1 MTTVNVHAGSGA
13 FFGWRVMWAAFIVA
27 VFGWGVGFYGPP
39 VFLHTLEHTR
49 GWSIGLVSAA
59 VTAHFLVGALCVANM
74 PAIYRRFGVSAV
86 TKASAVCVAVG
97 IAGWANAQAPWQ
109 LFIATIFSGVGWAGT
124 GALAI
129 NMMISPWFNRRRPA
143 ALSTAYNGA
152 SIGGV
157 VFSPLWVALIA
168 VVGFPA
174 AAALVG
180 SVMIVTLWV
189 LSHRYLR
196 LKPED
201 VGAQT
206 DGDAV
211 GEVQAASD
219 RTLPAARPGRYLWTS
234 RAFVTYASGFAIG
247 LFAQVGIIAHL
258 ISLLVPALGAL
269 GAGLAAGL
277 ATVCAIGGRMLVGWF
292 LPADAD
298 RRIVAAGTYLIQAL
312 GCVAF
317 ILAHGQ
323 LVPLL
328 LLGVVL
334 FGAGIGN
341 VTSLSPLIAQVEF
354 APVDVPRAIALA
366 TAISQAT
373 FAFAPAVFGFVRE
386 WAGSGDAS
394 TGANI
399 PAFFIVAAV
408 VQMLAALAY
417 LAGRPTK
424 LLASS

>member
-1 MTTVNVHAGSGA
+1 MTNVKLHSGPGA

-59 VTAHFLVGALCVANM
+59 VTAHFLLGALCVANM

-109 LFIATIFSGVGWAGT
+109 LFIATVFSGFGWAGT

-129 NMMISPWFNRRRPA
+129 NMMISPWFDRRRPA

-152 SIGGV
+152 SVGGI

-174 AAALVG
+174 AGALIG
-180 SVMIVTLWV
+180 GVMIITLWL
-189 LSHRYLR
+189 LSDRYLR
-196 LKPED
+196 LKPEEL
-201 VGAQT
+201 GMLP
-206 DGDAV
+206 DGDAA
-211 GEVQAASD
+211 GQVQEAPD
-219 RTLPAARPGRYLWTS
+219 RVVTAVRPGRHLWTS

-258 ISLLVPALGAL
+258 ISLLVPALGTL
-269 GAGLAAGL
+269 GAGFAAGL
-277 ATVCAIGGRMLVGWF
+277 ATVCAIAGRMLVGWC
-292 LPADAD
+292 LPANAD
-298 RRIVAAGTYLIQAL
+298 RRVVAAGTYFVQVL
-312 GCVAF
+312 GCVVF
-317 ILAHGQ
+317 ILAQGQ
-323 LVPLL
+323 SVPLL

-373 FAFAPAVFGFVRE
+373 FAFAPAAFGFVRE
-386 WAGSGDAS
+386 WAASGDAS
-394 TGANI
+394 IGANV
-399 PAFFIVAAV
+399 PAFFVVAAM
-408 VQMLAALAY
+408 VQMVAALAY
-417 LAGRPTK
+417 LAGR
-424 LLASS
+424 SR

>member
-1 MTTVNVHAGSGA
+1 MTTVTTRAASGA

-27 VFGWGVGFYGPP
+27 SFGWGVGFYGPP

-74 PAIYRRFGVSAV
+74 PAMYRRFGVSAV
-86 TKASAVCVAVG
+86 TKACSVCVAVG

-109 LFIATIFSGVGWAGT
+109 LFIATIFSGLGWAGT

-152 SIGGV
+152 SIGGI

-174 AAALVG
+174 SAALVG
-180 SVMIVTLWV
+180 GVMIVTLWL
-189 LSHRYLR
+189 LSDRYLR

-201 VGAQT
+201 VGAEP

-211 GEVQAASD
+211 CPVQTATD
-219 RTLPAARPGRYLWTS
+219 RVVAPVRPGPSLWTS
-234 RAFVTYASGFAIG
+234 RAFVTYTSGFAIG

-277 ATVCAIGGRMLVGWF
+277 ATACAIAGRMLVGWF
-292 LPADAD
+292 LPANAD
-298 RRIVAAGTYLIQAL
+298 RRVVAAATYLVQTL

-317 ILAHGQ
+317 ILAQGQ
-323 LVPLL
+323 SVPLL
-328 LLGVVL
+328 LLGIVL

-354 APVDVPRAIALA
+354 APADVPRAIALA

-373 FAFAPAVFGFVRE
+373 FAFAPAAFGFVRE

-394 TGANI
+394 VGANV
-399 PAFFIVAAV
+399 PAFFVVAAALQAV
-408 VQMLAALAY
+408 AALAY
-417 LAGRPTK
+417 LTGRSTKSLAGN
-424 LLASS
+424 

>member
-1 MTTVNVHAGSGA
+1 MTAANTPIAATA
-13 FFGWRVMWAAFIVA
+13 FFGWRVMWAAFTVA

-59 VTAHFLVGALCVANM
+59 VTAHFLLGALCVANM

-86 TKASAVCVAVG
+86 TKASAVCVAIG

-109 LFIATIFSGVGWAGT
+109 LFIATIFSGLGWAGT

-152 SIGGV
+152 SVGGI

-168 VVGFPA
+168 AVGFPA

-180 SVMIVTLWV
+180 ATMVATLWL

-201 VGAQT
+201 VGAQP
-206 DGDAV
+206 DGDGAGQAQAV
-211 GEVQAASD
+211 IDSVV
-219 RTLPAARPGRYLWTS
+219 PAVRPGRYLWTS

-277 ATVCAIGGRMLVGWF
+277 ATACAIVGRMLVGWC
-292 LPADAD
+292 LPANAD
-298 RRIVAAGTYLIQAL
+298 RRVVAAATCLIQAL

-317 ILAHGQ
+317 ILAQGQ
-323 LVPLL
+323 SVPLL

-334 FGAGIGN
+334 FGIGIGN

-386 WAGSGDAS
+386 WAGAGDAS
-394 TGANI
+394 TGANV
-399 PAFFIVAAV
+399 PAFFIVAAA
-408 VQMLAALAY
+408 VQMIAALAY
-417 LAGRPTK
+417 LTGRPTK
-424 LLASS
+424 LLVSS

>member
-1 MTTVNVHAGSGA
+1 MTTANIHAGSGA
-13 FFGWRVMWAAFIVA
+13 FFGWRVMWAAFAVA

-59 VTAHFLVGALCVANM
+59 VTTHFLLGALCVANM
-74 PAIYRRFGVSAV
+74 PAIYRRFGVPAV
-86 TKASAVCVAVG
+86 TKASAICVAIG

-109 LFIATIFSGVGWAGT
+109 LFLATIFSGFGWAGT

-157 VFSPLWVALIA
+157 IFSPLWLALIA

-174 AAALVG
+174 AAGLVG
-180 SVMIVTLWV
+180 TVMIVTLWL
-189 LSHRYLR
+189 LSDRYLR
-196 LKPED
+196 LKPGD
-201 VGAQT
+201 LGVQP
-206 DGDAV
+206 DGDAG
-211 GEVQAASD
+211 GEVQSAID
-219 RTLPAARPGRYLWTS
+219 RTGAAARPGRTLWTS

-277 ATVCAIGGRMLVGWF
+277 ATVCAIAGRMLVGWC
-292 LPADAD
+292 LPANAD
-298 RRIVAAGTYLIQAL
+298 RRVVAAGTYFIQAL

-317 ILAHGQ
+317 ILAQGQ
-323 LVPLL
+323 SVPLL

-334 FGAGIGN
+334 FGVGIGN
-341 VTSLSPLIAQVEF
+341 VTSLPPLIAQVEF
-354 APVDVPRAIALA
+354 APIDFPRAIALA

-373 FAFAPAVFGFVRE
+373 FSFAPAAFGFVRE
-386 WAGSGDAS
+386 WARSGDAS
-394 TGANI
+394 IGANV
-399 PAFFIVAAV
+399 PAFFVVAAA
-408 VQMLAALAY
+408 VQMIAALAY
-417 LAGRPTK
+417 LAGKSRPST
-424 LLASS
+424 